1 MHVCACKRTGSD
13 KFKRWRISSLIL
25 IKYHSTFLK
34 LERIKRDFV
43 TPVLICLQVLV
54 PPGEREY
61 HGGNIGEERIMEDH
75 ECPLAIAM
83 DFPPAKGMKKLKPT
97 CKR

>member
-1 MHVCACKRTGSD
+1 M
-13 KFKRWRISSLIL
+13 
-25 IKYHSTFLK
+25 
-34 LERIKRDFV
+34 
-43 TPVLICLQVLV
+43 

-83 DFPPAKGMKKLKPT
+83 DFPPAKGTKKFVNPPPKNMKKL
-97 CKR
+97 

>member
-1 MHVCACKRTGSD
+1 M
-13 KFKRWRISSLIL
+13 
-25 IKYHSTFLK
+25 
-34 LERIKRDFV
+34 
-43 TPVLICLQVLV
+43 

-83 DFPPAKGMKKLKPT
+83 DFPPAKGMKKNVNPPPKGKEKL
-97 CKR
+97 

>member
-1 MHVCACKRTGSD
+1 MIMYVKLI
-13 KFKRWRISSLIL
+13 FK
-25 IKYHSTFLK
+25 
-34 LERIKRDFV
+34 
-43 TPVLICLQVLV
+43 VLV

-83 DFPPAKGMKKLKPT
+83 DFPPAKGQTRHHSYP
-97 CKR
+97 CP

>member
-83 DFPPAKGMKKLKPT
+83 DFPPAKGTKKL
-97 CKR
+97 